1 MIQPEVNVA
10 VVAPGDEKTGTA
22 GQRFLRGREMVSKCR
37 DANLTFAFLFF
48 RKMYAG
54 TVSRRSVMN
63 ISDLLHRA
71 LRYEWLSP
79 EEGVFL
85 FENASTAELMY
96 AGNAMRRHH
105 VPGNIVTWII
115 DRNSNTTNVCI
126 ANCKFCNFYRRPG
139 HEESYV
145 TTIEEYKQ
153 KIEETF
159 RFGGEQLL
167 LQGGH
172 HPDLGL
178 SFYTDLFRKLK
189 DLYPSLKLHALGP
202 PEIAHVAKLE
212 GMSHYDVLKELKAA
226 GLDSLP
232 GAGAEILSDR
242 VRRLISKGKC
252 GGEEWLDVM
261 RAAHQL
267 RLTTSATMMFGHIE
281 TNLERM
287 EHFAAIRQVQS
298 EKPDDAK
305 GFLAFIPW
313 PFQDEDTIL
322 KKLKRARNAV
332 TGDEYVRMIAMSRI
346 MLPNI
351 VNIQASWLTVGKQ
364 VAQVCLHAGAN
375 DFGSIMIEENVVSA
389 AGARFR
395 FTADGIQ
402 QAIREAG
409 FVPQLRNQQYEFR
422 DLPSNMVQQEL
433 DRMTMVVD

>member
-1 MIQPEVNVA
+1 MNV
-10 VVAPGDEKTGTA
+10 
-22 GQRFLRGREMVSKCR
+22 
-37 DANLTFAFLFF
+37 
-48 RKMYAG
+48 
-54 TVSRRSVMN
+54 
-63 ISDLLHRA
+63 SDLLHRA

-139 HEESYV
+139 HGEAYV

-178 SFYTDLFRKLK
+178 SFYADLFRKLK
-189 DLYPSLKLHALGP
+189 DLYPNLKLHALGP

-252 GGEEWLDVM
+252 GGEEWLAVM

-409 FVPQLRNQQYEFR
+409 FDPRLRNQQYEFR
-422 DLPSNMVQQEL
+422 ELPEGIVNQEL
-433 DRMTMVVD
+433 DRVEMIVD